1 MLKPLS
7 NRLQRIF
14 VAMLMGIITFI
25 LVFSFLRQF
34 DAQEMA
40 DMTYIQRIASLL
52 IYELKDHPENVESI
66 LRDYETQMSV
76 YSQLQNQAGRILY
89 KSDVSLPTSL
99 DTLLN
104 RAGENINTLPSIGK
118 VSSGNAHTIQSGYV
132 EISGEHH
139 DRYLMIASQ
148 IPVNSNQIYNLT
160 VLTRK
165 ASLWNLFWN
174 HLPVYGLIW
183 FLSFLCVLFL
193 CRWMLKKAFLP
204 TEQMLQSHRSF
215 IASASHELKSPLAVI
230 MANTELLQ
238 KYEMKE
244 PQASEILSVIEAE
257 CSRMA
262 NLIKDLLFL
271 ASSDA
276 NQQQLLITEVEVDTI
291 LFSLYEAFEPLCL
304 KKKIQLIPDI
314 SSESYPVIYTDS
326 ERLFQ
331 LLSIYMDN
339 AISYSPERST
349 IELRAVSNEKELI
362 FFVADHGKGIAP
374 KDQSFIFDRFYCADA
389 SRTEK
394 HHFGLGLSI
403 AKELADLLGGKIG
416 FQETDGGGATFFLKL
431 PLS

>member
-1 MLKPLS
+1 
-7 NRLQRIF
+7 
-14 VAMLMGIITFI
+14 
-25 LVFSFLRQF
+25 
-34 DAQEMA
+34 
-40 DMTYIQRIASLL
+40 
-52 IYELKDHPENVESI
+52 
-66 LRDYETQMSV
+66 
-76 YSQLQNQAGRILY
+76 
-89 KSDVSLPTSL
+89 
-99 DTLLN
+99 
-104 RAGENINTLPSIGK
+104 
-118 VSSGNAHTIQSGYV
+118 
-132 EISGEHH
+132 
-139 DRYLMIASQ
+139 
-148 IPVNSNQIYNLT
+148 
-160 VLTRK
+160 
-165 ASLWNLFWN
+165 
-174 HLPVYGLIW
+174 
-183 FLSFLCVLFL
+183 
-193 CRWMLKKAFLP
+193 
-204 TEQMLQSHRSF
+204 
-215 IASASHELKSPLAVI
+215 
-230 MANTELLQ
+230 
-238 KYEMKE
+238 
-244 PQASEILSVIEAE
+244 
-257 CSRMA
+257 MA

-374 KDQSFIFDRFYCADA
+374 KDQPFIFDRFYCADA

-403 AKELADLLGGKIG
+403 AKELADLLGGKVG